1 MNNKTFSRGK
11 VGSHQKTNRAAIGR
25 ALHKHNK
32 KRFQWAAIG
41 KDETASFEALKDEDQ
56 TVGEFVHPLEK
67 PKPTTPQ
74 TKKKQAMSQNPFD
87 EFINKEEK

>member
-32 KRFQWAAIG
+32 KRFQWAAIR

-56 TVGEFVHPLEK
+56 EAQVPHKEINA
-67 PKPTTPQ
+67 PK
-74 TKKKQAMSQNPFD
+74 F
-87 EFINKEEK
+87 